1 LAQAVGSKKLCSLKL
16 LLLQSMASSDVFR
29 SKIGNKYP
37 KQEVEDRQLQ
47 LKAELTSLKRKG
59 GNTQC
64 FDCGVADVTW
74 ASPKLGTFLCV
85 TCSDIHRAAGAHITC
100 VKNFSTYLWSPDEVA
115 MMRLVGNDRAKEL
128 YRSSAPLS
136 WSPHDSKDQKVQLC
150 TQLYGNATAQRAS
163 AEMIAAA
170 TAASAL
176 SQDAKAPAG
185 KSLPGAPDW
194 FEDWSSPPKE
204 NPKTTQ
210 RSVDLLGDLLDLQPV
225 LQKAS
230 VAEVDVCSG
239 QGYVDAVKAPVVE
252 NLQNELAGVFDSN
265 CQQTVAQPARC
276 AMQMANKEEN
286 DFWTSVNWDDLMK

>member
-1 LAQAVGSKKLCSLKL
+1 
-16 LLLQSMASSDVFR
+16 MASSDVFR
-29 SKIGNKYP
+29 SKIGSKYP
-37 KQEVEDRQLQ
+37 KQEIEDRQLQ

-115 MMRLVGNDRAKEL
+115 MMRLVGNDRAKDL

-136 WSPHDSKDQKVQLC
+136 WSPHDSKERKVQLC

-163 AEMIAAA
+163 AEMITAA
-170 TAASAL
+170 TAASASPAPNP
-176 SQDAKAPAG
+176 SQGFKAPAG
-185 KSLPGAPDW
+185 KSPAGAPNW
-194 FEDWSSPPKE
+194 FEDWSSPRDEDPKVAQ
-204 NPKTTQ
+204 K
-210 RSVDLLGDLLDLQPV
+210 SVDLLGDLLDLQPV
-225 LQKAS
+225 LQKAGA
-230 VAEVDVCSG
+230 VEADVFLQ
-239 QGYVDAVKAPVVE
+239 QGYVDVVKAPAVE
-252 NLQNELAGVFDSN
+252 KFHNELAGVFDN
-265 CQQTVAQPARC
+265 KCQQTVAQPARC
-276 AMQMANKEEN
+276 AMQMANKEDN